1 MTDISDFSYGSAGV
15 PYHGLKYYLE
25 DWPEGGYSA
34 NDKPN
39 PRGEIVV
46 GKIFFNIKFAKFTIY
61 FFRWRYNH
69 KRILQSELKMF

>member
-25 DWPEGGYSA
+25 DWPEGGYRDT
-34 NDKPN
+34 DKPN

-46 GKIFFNIKFAKFTIY
+46 GGDTITNGY
-61 FFRWRYNH
+61 YKVN
-69 KRILQSELKMF
+69 